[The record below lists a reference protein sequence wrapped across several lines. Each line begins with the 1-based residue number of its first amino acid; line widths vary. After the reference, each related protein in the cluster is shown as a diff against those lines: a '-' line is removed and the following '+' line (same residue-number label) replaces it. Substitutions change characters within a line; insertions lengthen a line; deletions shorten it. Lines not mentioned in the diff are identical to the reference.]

1 MQDVLVRLVCI
12 AFVTLDTCN
21 NAALESVAMRWI

>member
-12 AFVTLDTCN
+12 AFVTMDTCN
-21 NAALESVAMRWI
+21 NPALESLAMR